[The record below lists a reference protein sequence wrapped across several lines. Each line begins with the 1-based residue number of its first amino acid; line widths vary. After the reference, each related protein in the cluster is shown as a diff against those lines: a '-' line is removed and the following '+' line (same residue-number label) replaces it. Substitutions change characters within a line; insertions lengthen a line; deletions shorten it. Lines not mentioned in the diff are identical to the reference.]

1 MIEIGR
7 SYDWAT
13 DELFFISDR
22 EHKGGAGWESA
33 EHRFQEADDRV
44 VAPGLKALK
53 PREPNLPRSH
63 LGEPV
68 GKRAISGL
76 Y

>member
-7 SYDWAT
+7 SYDRAT
-13 DELFFISDR
+13 DELFVISDR
-22 EHKGGAGWESA
+22 EHKGGTGWEST

-44 VAPGLKALK
+44 VAPSLKALK
-53 PREPNLPRSH
+53 PREPNLPGSNLR
-63 LGEPV
+63 EPV